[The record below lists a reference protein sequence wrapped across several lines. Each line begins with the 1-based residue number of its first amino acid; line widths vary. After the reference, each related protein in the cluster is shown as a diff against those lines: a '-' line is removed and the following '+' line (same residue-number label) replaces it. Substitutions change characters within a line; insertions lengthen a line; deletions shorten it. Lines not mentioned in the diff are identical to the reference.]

1 MRRLAALAALA
12 VLAGCGSERGAIVAG
27 GRVVGD
33 NLTLYSSLPDPAT
46 GVGRDMVDAQK
57 LAIEQAGGRDRQA
70 GDQLRLGRRGVARRR
85 HSPVV
90 AARAAENVIRDPQ
103 VIGVVGA
110 LRSDTAMT
118 SLPLFNAAGILLV
131 SPGAGYPGF
140 TEPIA
145 PGEPEDWYPSGDQT
159 FARVVGDDIAQAG
172 VLLAAARRAGGGERV
187 AVEAEAGKVADA
199 LVGALRKADA
209 DNPRVRLVDDSA
221 RADAVIYAGSDLRSA
236 VGVAES
242 LAREAPRA
250 ALVFPDE
257 LTRAGLAERLTGA
270 ARRRAVLVSSAPEP
284 GSTDELRGFEDAFTT
299 AFGHRPDPYAVL
311 AWQAERRMLEA
322 IRAAG
327 SRANLRRVVVE
338 RYMALPALRHRFTA
352 FRPRAGGRRAYLRE
366 L

>member
-12 VLAGCGSERGAIVAG
+12 VLAGCGSERGAIEAG

-33 NLTLYSSLPDPAT
+33 NVTVYSSLPDPAT

-57 LAIEQAGGRDRQA
+57 LAITQAGGRI
-70 GDQLRLGRRGVARRR
+70 GRLGINFVSIDEG
-85 HSPVV
+85 SPGADTPAVV

-118 SLPLFNAAGILLV
+118 SLPLYNAAGILLV

-159 FARVVGDDIAQAG
+159 FARVVDDDIAQAS
-172 VLLAAARRAGGGERV
+172 VLLAAARRAGGGRV
-187 AVEAEAGKVADA
+187 AVEAEAGKVAEGLVRA
-199 LVGALRKADA
+199 LQLAAA
-209 DNPRVRLVDDSA
+209 DNPRVRLVSDSA
-221 RADAVIYAGSDLRSA
+221 GADAVIYAGSDLRSA
-236 VGVAES
+236 AGVAES

-257 LTRAGLAERLTGA
+257 LTRAGLAQQLTGA

-284 GSTDELRGFEDAFTT
+284 GSTGELRGFEDAFAA

-311 AWQAERRMLEA
+311 AWDAGRRVLAA

-327 SRANLRRVVVE
+327 PRANLRRAVVE
-338 RYMALPALRHRFTA
+338 RYMELPPVAGGFTA
-352 FRPRAGGRRAYLRE
+352 FRVRADGERTYLRE

>member
-1 MRRLAALAALA
+1 
-12 VLAGCGSERGAIVAG
+12 
-27 GRVVGD
+27 
-33 NLTLYSSLPDPAT
+33 
-46 GVGRDMVDAQK
+46 
-57 LAIEQAGGRDRQA
+57 
-70 GDQLRLGRRGVARRR
+70 
-85 HSPVV
+85 
-90 AARAAENVIRDPQ
+90 
-103 VIGVVGA
+103 
-110 LRSDTAMT
+110 
-118 SLPLFNAAGILLV
+118 
-131 SPGAGYPGF
+131 
-140 TEPIA
+140 
-145 PGEPEDWYPSGDQT
+145 
-159 FARVVGDDIAQAG
+159 

-199 LVGALRKADA
+199 LVGALRQADA

-311 AWQAERRMLEA
+311 AWQAERRILEA

-338 RYMALPALRHRFTA
+338 RYMALPAVPHRFTA
-352 FRPRAGGRRAYLRE
+352 FRPRGGGRRAYLRA

>member
-1 MRRLAALAALA
+1 
-12 VLAGCGSERGAIVAG
+12 
-27 GRVVGD
+27 
-33 NLTLYSSLPDPAT
+33 
-46 GVGRDMVDAQK
+46 MVDAQK
-57 LAIEQAGGRDRQA
+57 LAIEQAGGRV
-70 GDQLRLGRRGVARRR
+70 GKLGINFVSVDEG
-85 HSPVV
+85 SPGADTPAVV
-90 AARAAENVIRDPQ
+90 AARAAEEVIRDPQ

-145 PGEPEDWYPSGDQT
+145 PGEPADWYPSGDQT
-159 FARVVGDDIAQAG
+159 FARVVGDDIAQAS

-187 AVEAEAGKVADA
+187 AVEAEAGKVADG
-199 LVGALRKADA
+199 LVGALRQADA

-236 VGVAES
+236 AGVAES

-284 GSTDELRGFEDAFTT
+284 GSTGELRGFEDAFAA
-299 AFGHRPDPYAVL
+299 AFGHRPGPVRRAGVAGGAARARSDP
-311 AWQAERRMLEA
+311 RRRA
-322 IRAAG
+322 RARTCAASSSSATWRCRPCRAA
-327 SRANLRRVVVE
+327 S
-338 RYMALPALRHRFTA
+338 
-352 FRPRAGGRRAYLRE
+352 PRSAPRGGGRRAYLRGCSCSCGIKGVGFGRDRAGCRA
-366 L
+366 LGASCDP

>member
-1 MRRLAALAALA
+1 MRRLAALVALA
-12 VLAGCGSERGAIVAG
+12 VLAGCGSERGAIEAG

-57 LAIEQAGGRDRQA
+57 LAIEQAGGRV
-70 GDQLRLGRRGVARRR
+70 GKLGINFASVDEGSIGADA
-85 HSPVV
+85 PPAV
-90 AARAAENVIRDPQ
+90 AARATEDVIRDPQ

-118 SLPLFNAAGILLV
+118 SLPLYNAAGILLV

-140 TEPIA
+140 TEPVA
-145 PGEPEDWYPSGDQT
+145 PGEPEDWYPSADQT
-159 FARVVGDDIAQAG
+159 FARMVGDDAAQAR
-172 VLLAAARRAGGGERV
+172 VLLSAARRAGGGARV
-187 AVEAEAGKVADA
+187 AVEAEAGKAADA
-199 LVGALRKADA
+199 LVGALRQADA
-209 DNPRVRLVDDSA
+209 DDPRVRLVGDSA
-221 RADAVIYAGSDLRSA
+221 GADAVIYAGSDLRSA
-236 VGVAES
+236 AGVAES

-270 ARRRAVLVSSAPEP
+270 ARRRAVLVSSAPKP
-284 GSTDELRGFEDAFTT
+284 GSTNELRGFET
-299 AFGHRPDPYAVL
+299 AFAAAFGRRPDPYAVL
-311 AWQAERRMLEA
+311 AWQAERRVIEA

-327 SRANLRRVVVE
+327 PRANLRRVVVE
-338 RYMALPALRHRFTA
+338 QYMALPPVADGFTA
-352 FRPRAGGRRAYLRE
+352 FRVRGARRVYLRG